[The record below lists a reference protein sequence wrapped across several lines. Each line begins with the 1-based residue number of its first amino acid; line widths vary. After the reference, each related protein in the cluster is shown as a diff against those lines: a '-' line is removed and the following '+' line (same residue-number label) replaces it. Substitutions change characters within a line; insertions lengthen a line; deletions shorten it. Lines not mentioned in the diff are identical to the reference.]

1 MFLVYSGRDYLL
13 HQLAPMKNIKSL
25 HRIKLSITKCYVKKL
40 RKTNGKEELAN
51 ISYIKKPFGY
61 CKARDYLFSKH
72 VTKIFWSTNISYP
85 LTRKDACAYQG
96 IKNSSFSKLFA
107 YVLNKWSLSFTKL
120 HRKIT
125 WLSLFYKITLEY
137 FFEQEFF
144 QIPSCDFFWI
154 GDLQLLLDLCEKHFL
169 TERFK
174 LCTLV
179 SLH

>member
-137 FFEQEFF
+137 FLNRNFSEYLRVISSE
-144 QIPSCDFFWI
+144 
-154 GDLQLLLDLCEKHFL
+154 
-169 TERFK
+169 
-174 LCTLV
+174 
-179 SLH
+179 